1 MCPTTSLSL
10 MTFNVKHAN
19 LKQPIWP
26 NFNGTLGRIILVPPP
41 FLISR
46 PETPRQSSTMA
57 EAPPTAMEW
66 ALPKRSLEE
75 GADQGGGKKG
85 HHNRSRSKKK
95 RGNSPKGGPAQPA
108 QLGAA
113 SSASGVLL
121 PAGGPAQGATPARPP
136 AQKYQNRNDDDNLLQ
151 LVGKLS
157 LNTAQRNRE
166 IEGATTHCH
175 EALKDHAMLIAT
187 GTAGKDYSAAV
198 LGKGTDHKYGPPHV
212 HKFLASVKY
221 MSEELQ
227 WPDHMKEERQHM
239 LELYKEAASANMGSL
254 SEMCKMYKT
263 KDTVA
268 KKDKTATTKIIW
280 ATNWKFN
287 GTVVDDDGVAA
298 DGRQKEVDTS
308 LLLCKAFQQMKFEKS
323 MSGPPPSVIEKKV
336 SELLRKK

>member
-10 MTFNVKHAN
+10 TTSIVRLAN
-19 LKQPIWP
+19 SKQPIWP
-26 NFNGTLGRIILVPPP
+26 NFNGTLGPIILVPPP
-41 FLISR
+41 FLTLR
-46 PETPRQSSTMA
+46 LETPRLSSTMA
-57 EAPPTAMEW
+57 DAPVAMEW
-66 ALPKRSLEE
+66 ALPKRSLEQ
-75 GADQGGGKKG
+75 GSDQGGGKK
-85 HHNRSRSKKK
+85 HNNRSRSGK
-95 RGNSPKGGPAQPA
+95 RGNSPKGGQPPPP
-108 QLGAA
+108 QLGAT
-113 SSASGVLL
+113 SSASGMLL
-121 PAGGPAQGATPARPP
+121 PAGGPVQAAPERPP
-136 AQKYQNRNDDDNLLQ
+136 AQKYNQNKNNDDNLLH

-175 EALKDHAMLIAT
+175 EAPKDHAMLTAT
-187 GTAGKDYSAAV
+187 NTAGKDYSAAV
-198 LGKGTDHKYGPPHV
+198 LGKGTDHKHGPPHV
-212 HKFLASVKY
+212 HKFLASIKY
-221 MSEELQ
+221 MSEELS
-227 WPDHMKEERQHM
+227 WPDHMKEEKQHIQ
-239 LELYKEAASANMGSL
+239 ELYKEAAAANMGSL

-280 ATNWKFN
+280 ATSWKFQ